1 MAWRVELLHNKRLHA
16 DAQTYAAFVGF
27 AALHFTTKASPVRAL
42 VSRALCIYTD
52 YVMNYLEQFVDS
64 MRFLE
69 KFDKNQKKQGL
80 NYEDV
85 SRGIER
91 NILDEELQ
99 NFLDNNLGNAA
110 NGFISNSPGNLANL
124 CHSVS
129 QQFYENWMSQK
140 IGDIAPVA
148 ITVGNVRYKGR
159 EVYQVSRSSVK
170 RIMAKGFCPDESLD
184 VHVWLTFSN
193 MTVLD
198 LTIIPTLVSKGL
210 ASPSDFEDF
219 RYVIWKEGESS
230 SFDYI
235 PVLQHNN
242 FMYVVDKVAGHA

>member
-1 MAWRVELLHNKRLHA
+1 M
-16 DAQTYAAFVGF
+16 
-27 AALHFTTKASPVRAL
+27 S
-42 VSRALCIYTD
+42 
-52 YVMNYLEQFVDS
+52 YLKQFVDS

-69 KFDKNQKKQGL
+69 RFDKNQKRQGL
-80 NYEDV
+80 NYEEV
-85 SRGIER
+85 FRGIES
-91 NILDEELQ
+91 NLLDKELQ
-99 NFLDNNLGNAA
+99 SFLDNNLGTAA
-110 NGFISNSPGNLANL
+110 DSFIRNSPGNLANL

-148 ITVGNVRYKGR
+148 ITVGNVKYKDQ
-159 EVYQVSRSSVK
+159 EVYNVSKSSVK

-198 LTIIPTLVSKGL
+198 LTVIPTLVSKGL
-210 ASPSDFEDF
+210 AGPTDFDDL
-219 RYVIWKEGESS
+219 RYVIWKEGDDSDFE
-230 SFDYI
+230 YI

-242 FMYVVDKVAGHA
+242 FMYAVDKIAGHA